1 MELLRLSLAFYLP
14 LGCFV
19 VTFNMNYLSQR
30 RVALGALFFFMG
42 ICFASWA
49 ARIPDIQAKFQLSEG
64 ELGTLLLCLPIG
76 SMLGLPIAGWSVHR
90 FGSRSVILICSF
102 AYAITLPLIG
112 LAPSLWT
119 IAPVLMGFGVLG
131 NIMNISLNTQALG
144 LENQYGKSILASFH
158 GIWSM
163 AGFTGAGVGAGMI
176 FLNFSPAAHYVVVAL
191 LSAVMILLSQKFVIN
206 DKPAPGEESGL
217 VLRKPD
223 ALLLRIGLISFLGMM
238 AEGCMFDWSGVYFKK
253 IVEAEPQYVS
263 LGYVC
268 FMGAMASGRFV
279 TDKASNRFGKVP
291 VLQVSGLL
299 IFLGLLLSVVFPNL
313 FTAAIGFLMVGA
325 GVASIVPVSY
335 GIAGRS
341 KLYSPSVAL
350 ALVSTI
356 SFFGF
361 LVGPPLIGFVAELF
375 DLKVS
380 FALIGING
388 LGILL
393 LTTFSKNI
401 FHVQENEAGA

>member
-1 MELLRLSLAFYLP
+1 MLLIYLFHK
-14 LGCFV
+14 LVF
-19 VTFNMNYLSQR
+19 
-30 RVALGALFFFMG
+30 G
-42 ICFASWA
+42 IAT
-49 ARIPDIQAKFQLSEG
+49 R
-64 ELGTLLLCLPIG
+64 
-76 SMLGLPIAGWSVHR
+76 
-90 FGSRSVILICSF
+90 
-102 AYAITLPLIG
+102 
-112 LAPSLWT
+112 
-119 IAPVLMGFGVLG
+119 
-131 NIMNISLNTQALG
+131 
-144 LENQYGKSILASFH
+144 
-158 GIWSM
+158 
-163 AGFTGAGVGAGMI
+163 
-176 FLNFSPAAHYVVVAL
+176 
-191 LSAVMILLSQKFVIN
+191 
-206 DKPAPGEESGL
+206 
-217 VLRKPD
+217 
-223 ALLLRIGLISFLGMM
+223 
-238 AEGCMFDWSGVYFKK
+238 VYFKK

-268 FMGAMASGRFV
+268 FMGAMALGRFV
-279 TDKASNRFGKVP
+279 TDKATNRFGKVP

-299 IFLGLLLSVVFPNL
+299 IFFGLLLSVGFPNL
-313 FTAAIGFLMVGA
+313 FTASIGFLMVGA

-393 LTTFSKNI
+393 LTSFSKNVFHKRI
-401 FHVQENEAGA
+401 FFIAKNFFFSQFFNNVNRVKNLFFIF

>member
-1 MELLRLSLAFYLP
+1 
-14 LGCFV
+14 
-19 VTFNMNYLSQR
+19 MNYLSQR

-49 ARIPDIQAKFQLSEG
+49 ARIPDIQSKFQLSEG
-64 ELGTLLLCLPIG
+64 QLGTLLLCLPIG

-90 FGSRSVILICSF
+90 YGSRSVILICSF
-102 AYAITLPLIG
+102 AYAFTLPLIG
-112 LAPSLWT
+112 LAPSIWT

-144 LENQYGKSILASFH
+144 LENQFGKSILASFH

-176 FLNFSPAAHYVVVAL
+176 FLNFSPAAHYLVVAL
-191 LSAVMILLSQKFVIN
+191 LSAVMILLSQKFVLN
-206 DKPAPGEESGL
+206 DKPAAGEEGGL

-223 ALLLRIGLISFLGMM
+223 ALLLRVGLISFLGMM

-268 FMGAMASGRFV
+268 FMGAMALGRFV

-299 IFLGLLLSVVFPNL
+299 IFFGLLLSVGFPNL

-393 LTTFSKNI
+393 LTSFSKNI
-401 FHVQENEAGA
+401 FHAQENEVGA

>member
-1 MELLRLSLAFYLP
+1 
-14 LGCFV
+14 
-19 VTFNMNYLSQR
+19 MNYLSQR

-76 SMLGLPIAGWSVHR
+76 SMLGLPIAGWSVHHY
-90 FGSRSVILICSF
+90 GSRLVILICSF
-102 AYAITLPLIG
+102 AYALSLPLIG
-112 LAPSLWT
+112 LAPNLWVIT
-119 IAPVLMGFGVLG
+119 PVLILFGMLG

-144 LENQYGKSILASFH
+144 FENLLGKSILASFH

-163 AGFTGAGVGAGMI
+163 AGFTGAGLGAGMI
-176 FLNFSPAAHYVVVAL
+176 FLSFSPAAHYVVVAL
-191 LSAVMILLSQKFVIN
+191 LSILLVLFSQKFVIN
-206 DKPAPGEESGL
+206 DKRAAGEEGGL

-223 ALLLRIGLISFLGMM
+223 SLLLRVGLISFLGMM

-253 IVEAEPQYVS
+253 IVEAKPELVS

-279 TDKASNRFGKVP
+279 TDKAINRYGKIP
-291 VLQVSGLL
+291 VLQVSGIL
-299 IFLGLLLSVVFPNL
+299 IFLGLLLAVLFPSL
-313 FTAAIGFLMVGA
+313 YAAALGFLMVGF
-325 GVASIVPVSY
+325 GVASIVPVAY

-350 ALVSTI
+350 AMVSTL

-361 LVGPPLIGFVAELF
+361 LVGPPLIGFIAEAF
-375 DLKVS
+375 NLKIS
-380 FALIGING
+380 FALIAVNG

-393 LTTFSKNI
+393 LTSFGKQV
-401 FHVQENEAGA
+401 FDGQENSVST

>member
-1 MELLRLSLAFYLP
+1 MK
-14 LGCFV
+14 
-19 VTFNMNYLSQR
+19 YLSKR
-30 RVALGALFFFMG
+30 RIALGALFFFMG

-49 ARIPDIQAKFQLSEG
+49 ARIPDIQTKFQLSEG
-64 ELGTLLLCLPIG
+64 QLGTILLCLPFG

-90 FGSRSVILICSF
+90 YGSRSVILICSF
-102 AYAITLPLIG
+102 AYALTLPLIG
-112 LAPSLWT
+112 LAPSPWI
-119 IAPVLMGFGVLG
+119 IALVLMGFGMLG

-144 LENQYGKSILASFH
+144 LENQLGKSILASFH

-163 AGFTGAGVGAGMI
+163 AGFTGAGVGAAMI

-191 LSAVMILLSQKFVIN
+191 LSVVLILFSQKFVIN
-206 DKPAPGEESGL
+206 DKPADGEEGGL

-223 ALLLRIGLISFLGMM
+223 ALLLRVGLISFLGMM

-299 IFLGLLLSVVFPNL
+299 IFFGLLLSVVFPNL

-341 KLYSPSVAL
+341 KLYTPSVAL

-393 LTTFSKNI
+393 LSSLGKQVFAPQEITTN
-401 FHVQENEAGA
+401 A

>member
-1 MELLRLSLAFYLP
+1 
-14 LGCFV
+14 
-19 VTFNMNYLSQR
+19 MNYLSQR

-76 SMLGLPIAGWSVHR
+76 SMLGLPIAGWSVHHY
-90 FGSRSVILICSF
+90 GSRIVILICSF
-102 AYAITLPLIG
+102 AYALSLPLIG
-112 LAPSLWT
+112 LAPNLWVIT
-119 IAPVLMGFGVLG
+119 PVLILFGMLG

-144 LENQYGKSILASFH
+144 FENLLGKSILASFH

-163 AGFTGAGVGAGMI
+163 AGFTGAGLGAGMI
-176 FLNFSPAAHYVVVAL
+176 FLSFSPAAHYVVVAL
-191 LSAVMILLSQKFVIN
+191 LSILLVLFSQKFVIN
-206 DKPAPGEESGL
+206 DKRAAGEEGGL

-223 ALLLRIGLISFLGMM
+223 SLLLRVGLISFLGMM

-253 IVEAEPQYVS
+253 IVEAEPELVS

-279 TDKASNRFGKVP
+279 TDKAINRYGKIP
-291 VLQVSGLL
+291 VLQVSGIL
-299 IFLGLLLSVVFPNL
+299 IFLGLLLAVLFPSL
-313 FTAAIGFLMVGA
+313 YAAALGFLMVGF
-325 GVASIVPVSY
+325 GVASIVPVAY

-350 ALVSTI
+350 AMVSTL

-361 LVGPPLIGFVAELF
+361 LVGPPLIGFIAEAF
-375 DLKVS
+375 NLKIS
-380 FALIGING
+380 FALIAVNG

-393 LTTFSKNI
+393 LTSFGKQV
-401 FHVQENEAGA
+401 FDGQENSVST

>member
-1 MELLRLSLAFYLP
+1 
-14 LGCFV
+14 
-19 VTFNMNYLSQR
+19 MNYLSQR

-76 SMLGLPIAGWSVHR
+76 SMLGLPIAGWSVHHY
-90 FGSRSVILICSF
+90 GSRIVILICSF
-102 AYAITLPLIG
+102 AYALSLPLIG
-112 LAPSLWT
+112 LAPNLWVIT
-119 IAPVLMGFGVLG
+119 PVLILFGMLG

-144 LENQYGKSILASFH
+144 FENLLGKSILASFH

-163 AGFTGAGVGAGMI
+163 AGFTGAGLGAGMI
-176 FLNFSPAAHYVVVAL
+176 FLSFSPAAHYVVVAL
-191 LSAVMILLSQKFVIN
+191 LSILLVLFSQKFVIN
-206 DKPAPGEESGL
+206 DKRAAGEEGGL

-223 ALLLRIGLISFLGMM
+223 SLLLRVGLISFLGMM

-253 IVEAEPQYVS
+253 IVEAEPELVS

-279 TDKASNRFGKVP
+279 TDKAINRYGKIP
-291 VLQVSGLL
+291 VLQVSGIL
-299 IFLGLLLSVVFPNL
+299 IFLGLLLAVLFPSL
-313 FTAAIGFLMVGA
+313 YAAALGFLMVGF
-325 GVASIVPVSY
+325 GVASIVPVAY

-350 ALVSTI
+350 AMVSTL

-361 LVGPPLIGFVAELF
+361 LVGPPLIGFIAEAF
-375 DLKVS
+375 NLKIS
-380 FALIGING
+380 FALIAVNG

-393 LTTFSKNI
+393 LTSFGKQV
-401 FHVQENEAGA
+401 FDGQENSVGT

>member
-1 MELLRLSLAFYLP
+1 
-14 LGCFV
+14 
-19 VTFNMNYLSQR
+19 MNYLSQR

-102 AYAITLPLIG
+102 AYAFTLPLIG

-401 FHVQENEAGA
+401 FHVQGNEAGA

>member
-1 MELLRLSLAFYLP
+1 
-14 LGCFV
+14 
-19 VTFNMNYLSQR
+19 MNYLSQR

-49 ARIPDIQAKFQLSEG
+49 ARIPDIQSKFQLSEG
-64 ELGTLLLCLPIG
+64 QLGTLLLCLPIG
-76 SMLGLPIAGWSVHR
+76 SMVGLPIAGWSVHHY
-90 FGSRSVILICSF
+90 GSRIVILICSF
-102 AYAITLPLIG
+102 AYALSLPLIG
-112 LAPSLWT
+112 LAPNLWV
-119 IAPVLMGFGVLG
+119 IAPVLILFGMLG

-144 LENQYGKSILASFH
+144 LENQLGKSILASFH
-158 GIWSM
+158 GVWSM
-163 AGFTGAGVGAGMI
+163 AGFTGAGLGAGMI
-176 FLNFSPAAHYVVVAL
+176 FLSFSPAAHYVVVAL
-191 LSAVMILLSQKFVIN
+191 LSILMILLSQKFVIN
-206 DKPAPGEESGL
+206 DKQAAGEEGGL

-223 ALLLRIGLISFLGMM
+223 SLLLRVGLISFLGMM

-253 IVEAEPQYVS
+253 IVEAEPELVS

-279 TDKASNRFGKVP
+279 TDKAINRYGKIP
-291 VLQVSGLL
+291 VLQVSGIL
-299 IFLGLLLSVVFPNL
+299 IFLGLLLAVLFPSL
-313 FTAAIGFLMVGA
+313 YTAALGFLMVGF

-350 ALVSTI
+350 AMVSTL

-361 LVGPPLIGFVAELF
+361 LVGPPLIGFIAEAF
-375 DLKVS
+375 NLKIS
-380 FALIGING
+380 FALIAVNG

-393 LTTFSKNI
+393 LTSFGKQV
-401 FHVQENEAGA
+401 FDGQENSVGT

>member
-1 MELLRLSLAFYLP
+1 MKYL
-14 LGCFV
+14 
-19 VTFNMNYLSQR
+19 TKR
-30 RVALGALFFFMG
+30 RIALGALFFFMG

-49 ARIPDIQAKFQLSEG
+49 ARIPDIQTKFQLSEG
-64 ELGTLLLCLPIG
+64 QLGTLLLCLPIG

-90 FGSRSVILICSF
+90 YGSRSVILICSF
-102 AYAITLPLIG
+102 AYALTLPLIG
-112 LAPSLWT
+112 LAPSTWI
-119 IAPVLMGFGVLG
+119 IALVLMTFGMLG

-144 LENQYGKSILASFH
+144 LEDQLGKSILASFH

-163 AGFTGAGVGAGMI
+163 AGFTGAGLGAGMI
-176 FLNFSPAAHYVVVAL
+176 FLSFSPAAHYVVVAL
-191 LSAVMILLSQKFVIN
+191 LSVVLILLSRKFVIN
-206 DKPAPGEESGL
+206 DKRAAGEDGGL

-223 ALLLRIGLISFLGMM
+223 SLLLRVGMISFLGMM

-253 IVEAEPQYVS
+253 IVDAEPQFVS

-268 FMGAMASGRFV
+268 FMGAMASGRFM
-279 TDKASNRFGKVP
+279 TDKASNRFGKIP
-291 VLQVSGLL
+291 VLQVSGVL

-313 FTAAIGFLMVGA
+313 YTAALGFLLVGF
-325 GVASIVPVSY
+325 GVASIIPVSY

-341 KLYSPSVAL
+341 KLYTPSVAL

-361 LVGPPLIGFVAELF
+361 LLGPPLIGFVAELF

-380 FALIGING
+380 FALVGING

-393 LTTFSKNI
+393 LSSFGKHVFAAQEITTST
-401 FHVQENEAGA
+401 

>member
-1 MELLRLSLAFYLP
+1 
-14 LGCFV
+14 
-19 VTFNMNYLSQR
+19 MNYLSQR

-76 SMLGLPIAGWSVHR
+76 SMLGLPIAGWSVHHY
-90 FGSRSVILICSF
+90 GSRIVILICSF
-102 AYAITLPLIG
+102 AYALTLPLIG
-112 LAPSLWT
+112 LAPNLWV
-119 IAPVLMGFGVLG
+119 IAPVLMLFGTLG

-144 LENQYGKSILASFH
+144 FENLLGKSILASFH

-163 AGFTGAGVGAGMI
+163 AGFTGAGLGAGMI
-176 FLNFSPAAHYVVVAL
+176 FLSFSPAAHYVVVAL
-191 LSAVMILLSQKFVIN
+191 LSILLVLFSQKFVIN
-206 DKPAPGEESGL
+206 DKRAAGEEGGL

-223 ALLLRIGLISFLGMM
+223 SLLLRVGLISFLGMM

-253 IVEAEPQYVS
+253 IVEAEPELVS

-279 TDKASNRFGKVP
+279 TDKAINRYGKIP
-291 VLQVSGLL
+291 VLQVSGIL
-299 IFLGLLLSVVFPNL
+299 IFLGLLLAVLFPSL
-313 FTAAIGFLMVGA
+313 YTAALGFLMVGF

-350 ALVSTI
+350 AMVSTL

-361 LVGPPLIGFVAELF
+361 LVGPPLIGFIAEAF
-375 DLKVS
+375 NLKIS
-380 FALIGING
+380 FALIAVNG

-393 LTTFSKNI
+393 LTSFGKQV
-401 FHVQENEAGA
+401 FDGQENSVGT

>member
-1 MELLRLSLAFYLP
+1 
-14 LGCFV
+14 
-19 VTFNMNYLSQR
+19 
-30 RVALGALFFFMG
+30 MG

-76 SMLGLPIAGWSVHR
+76 SMLGLPIAGWSVHHY
-90 FGSRSVILICSF
+90 GSRIVILICSF
-102 AYAITLPLIG
+102 AYALSLPLIG
-112 LAPSLWT
+112 LAPNLWVIT
-119 IAPVLMGFGVLG
+119 PVLILFGMLG

-144 LENQYGKSILASFH
+144 FENLLGKSILASFH

-163 AGFTGAGVGAGMI
+163 AGFTGAGLGAGMI
-176 FLNFSPAAHYVVVAL
+176 FLSFSPAAHYVVVAL
-191 LSAVMILLSQKFVIN
+191 LSILLVLFSQKFVIN
-206 DKPAPGEESGL
+206 DKRAAGEEGGL

-223 ALLLRIGLISFLGMM
+223 SLLLRVGLISFLGMM

-253 IVEAEPQYVS
+253 IVEAEPELVS

-279 TDKASNRFGKVP
+279 TDKAINRYGKIP
-291 VLQVSGLL
+291 VLQVSGIL
-299 IFLGLLLSVVFPNL
+299 IFLGLLLAVLFPSL
-313 FTAAIGFLMVGA
+313 YAAALGFLMVGF
-325 GVASIVPVSY
+325 GVASIVPVAY

-350 ALVSTI
+350 AMVSTL

-361 LVGPPLIGFVAELF
+361 LVGPPLIGFIAEAF
-375 DLKVS
+375 NLKIS
-380 FALIGING
+380 FALIAVNG

-393 LTTFSKNI
+393 LTSFGKQV
-401 FHVQENEAGA
+401 FDGQENSVST

>member
-1 MELLRLSLAFYLP
+1 
-14 LGCFV
+14 
-19 VTFNMNYLSQR
+19 MNYLSKR
-30 RVALGALFFFMG
+30 RIALGALFFFMG

-49 ARIPDIQAKFQLSEG
+49 ARIPDIQTKFQLSEG
-64 ELGTLLLCLPIG
+64 QLGTILLCLPFG

-90 FGSRSVILICSF
+90 YGSRSVILICSF
-102 AYAITLPLIG
+102 AYALSLPLVG
-112 LAPSLWT
+112 LAPSPWI
-119 IAPVLMGFGVLG
+119 IAAVLMGFGMLG

-144 LENQYGKSILASFH
+144 LENQLGKSILASFH

-176 FLNFSPAAHYVVVAL
+176 FLNFSPAAHYAVVAL
-191 LSAVMILLSQKFVIN
+191 LSVALILLSQKFVIN
-206 DKPAPGEESGL
+206 DKPAEGAKGGI

-223 ALLLRIGLISFLGMM
+223 ALLLRVGLISFLGMM

-299 IFLGLLLSVVFPNL
+299 IFSGLLLSVIFADL

-341 KLYSPSVAL
+341 KLYTPSVAL

-393 LTTFSKNI
+393 LSTFKTQV
-401 FHVQENEAGA
+401 FTPQEIMTNS